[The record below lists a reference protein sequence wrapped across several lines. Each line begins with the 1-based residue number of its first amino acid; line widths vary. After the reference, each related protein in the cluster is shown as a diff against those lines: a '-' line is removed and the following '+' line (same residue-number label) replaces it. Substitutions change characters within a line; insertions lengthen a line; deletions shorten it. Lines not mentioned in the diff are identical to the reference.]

1 MATATERTGPG
12 AEPTDGPGARRRTVG
27 ALGGPVL
34 ALTILGFALASYR
47 LGTKSLWLDEAV
59 SANHARLG
67 LSGLW
72 TVITSHD
79 PNMGLY
85 YVLLH
90 FWTRVFGDSEA
101 AVRSM

>member
-1 MATATERTGPG
+1 MATATERTEPG
-12 AEPTDGPGARRRTVG
+12 GKPAGSPGERRLTAG
-27 ALGGPVL
+27 QLGGPVL

-67 LSGLW
+67 LGGLW

-79 PNMGLY
+79 QKMGLY
-85 YVLLH
+85 YVLLQ
-90 FWTRVFGDSEA
+90 FWTSVLGYS
-101 AVRSM
+101 